1 MVDYKQILRLRAE
14 GVSQRGIADV
24 LGCSRNTVAAVFA
37 AANAAGVGFGE
48 VADLGADEVRH
59 LLLPEPAKAVSGRVT
74 PDFEHVHRE
83 LARPSVTLLLL
94 WNEYVAGC
102 RAAGGVPYRYSF
114 FNEQYRRWVAS
125 TGASMH
131 VQRSPG
137 ESIEVDWAGDA
148 MPVADPLTGAR
159 VDAWLFVA
167 ALSFSAYAYVEAF
180 TDMTLGSWID
190 AHVHAFE
197 AFGGTARLLVPD
209 NLRTGVSRSDR
220 YEPALNPA
228 YARMA
233 EHYGTAIVPARVR
246 RPRDKPVVEGSV
258 RFVANQVA
266 AVLRDRRFVGLA
278 ELNEA
283 IFDEV
288 AEINAR
294 PFQKREDSRRIVFA
308 RDEKPL
314 LRPLPPMRF
323 ELADLRKAKARA
335 RTTTSRWIATSTP
348 CRPQLIGQS
357 LDVRVT
363 SHTIEVFA
371 GAERVAC
378 HTTAHAASAAAT
390 PPSPSTCPPGIGTGW
405 STGAPQRFEQWAA
418 TIGPDTV
425 AAIQAILASRKI
437 AEQSY
442 RSCLGVMSLARKPG
456 GMVRLEDSCGR
467 ALAAT
472 PSPSYTLIKKLWAA
486 WQPADPPPAA
496 SLGEKG
502 FVRGSRYYV
511 GRGPGMIDVETL
523 SRLKAMRLSGM
534 AEYFENLAA
543 ATGQNNTLTGPEMVK
558 MAVDWEYERRRNS
571 KLHRLRRHAALA
583 QPDADIA
590 DIKAMPGRSV
600 DTELIARLAVGSYL
614 QQAPGR
620 DPAGTDRGREDLRGL
635 RAGQQGLPA
644 VPHRALPAGRG
655 AVRPHHHRRTHRGPE
670 TLPRCARQASSC

>member
-37 AANAAGVGFGE
+37 AANAAGIGFEE

-59 LLLPEPAKAVSGRVT
+59 RLLPEPAPAVSDRVT
-74 PDFEHVHRE
+74 PDFEHIHRE
-83 LARPSVTLLLL
+83 LARPSVTMLLL

-131 VQRSPG
+131 VPRTPG

-148 MPVADPLTGAR
+148 MPFTDPLTGGR
-159 VDAWLFVA
+159 EDAWLFVA
-167 ALSFSAYAYVEAF
+167 ALSYSAYAYVEAF
-180 TDMTLGSWID
+180 TDMKLGSWID

-197 AFGGTARLLVPD
+197 AFGGTARLLIPD

-228 YARMA
+228 YARLA

-246 RPRDKPVVEGSV
+246 KPRDKPVVEGSV

-266 AVLRDRRFVGLA
+266 AVLRNRRFVGLA

-294 PFQKREDSRRIVFA
+294 PFQKREDSRLVVFA
-308 RDEKPL
+308 RDEQPL
-314 LRPLPPMRF
+314 LRPLPPVAF
-323 ELADLRKAKARA
+323 ELADLRTAKVGPNYHIQVDRNFYSVPSA
-335 RTTTSRWIATSTP
+335 
-348 CRPQLIGQS
+348 LIGQS

-371 GAERVAC
+371 GAERVAS
-378 HTTAHAASAAAT
+378 HARLRGVRGRY
-390 PPSPSTCPPGIGTGW
+390 STLTEHMPEGHRHRLGDWT
-405 STGAPQRFEQWAA
+405 PQRFEQWAA

-437 AEQSY
+437 IEQSY
-442 RSCLGVMSLARKPG
+442 RSCLGVMSLAKKPG

-472 PSPSYTLIKKLWAA
+472 PSPSYTLIRKLWGA

-496 SLGEKG
+496 SLGDKG
-502 FVRGSRYYV
+502 FVRGSRYYD
-511 GRGPGMIDVETL
+511 G
-523 SRLKAMRLSGM
+523 
-534 AEYFENLAA
+534 
-543 ATGQNNTLTGPEMVK
+543 GQ
-558 MAVDWEYERRRNS
+558 A
-571 KLHRLRRHAALA
+571 
-583 QPDADIA
+583 
-590 DIKAMPGRSV
+590 
-600 DTELIARLAVGSYL
+600 
-614 QQAPGR
+614 
-620 DPAGTDRGREDLRGL
+620 
-635 RAGQQGLPA
+635 
-644 VPHRALPAGRG
+644 
-655 AVRPHHHRRTHRGPE
+655 
-670 TLPRCARQASSC
+670 

>member
-59 LLLPEPAKAVSGRVT
+59 LLLPEPAKAVSDRVT

-148 MPVADPLTGAR
+148 MSFADPLTGAR
-159 VDAWLFVA
+159 ADAWLFVA

-197 AFGGTARLLVPD
+197 ALGGTARLLVPD

-228 YARMA
+228 YARLA

-246 RPRDKPVVEGSV
+246 KPRDKPVVEGSV

-288 AEINAR
+288 AKINAR
-294 PFQKREDSRRIVFA
+294 PFQKREDSRRIVFV

-314 LRPLPPMRF
+314 LRPLPPVRF
-323 ELADLRKAKARA
+323 ELADLRKAKPGPNYHVQVDRNFYSVPSA
-335 RTTTSRWIATSTP
+335 
-348 CRPQLIGQS
+348 LIGQS

-371 GAERVAC
+371 GTERVAC
-378 HTTAHAASAAAT
+378 HTRLRGVRGRY
-390 PPSPSTCPPGIGTGW
+390 STLTEHMPAGHRHRLTDW
-405 STGAPQRFEQWAA
+405 TPQRFEQWAA

-437 AEQSY
+437 VEQSY

-456 GMVRLEDSCGR
+456 GMTRLEDSCGR

-486 WQPADPPPAA
+486 WQPGDPPPAA
-496 SLGEKG
+496 SLGDKG
-502 FVRGSRYYV
+502 FVRGSRYYD
-511 GRGPGMIDVETL
+511 G
-523 SRLKAMRLSGM
+523 
-534 AEYFENLAA
+534 
-543 ATGQNNTLTGPEMVK
+543 GQ
-558 MAVDWEYERRRNS
+558 A
-571 KLHRLRRHAALA
+571 
-583 QPDADIA
+583 
-590 DIKAMPGRSV
+590 
-600 DTELIARLAVGSYL
+600 
-614 QQAPGR
+614 
-620 DPAGTDRGREDLRGL
+620 
-635 RAGQQGLPA
+635 
-644 VPHRALPAGRG
+644 
-655 AVRPHHHRRTHRGPE
+655 
-670 TLPRCARQASSC
+670 